1 MDIKEIKKI
10 IELMKENELSEFELA
25 EEGFRITIKRKNGSD
40 SHVLISPSSSTPMVM
55 APAMTGAPT
64 ALAVAPASAPGS
76 EIPSNWVEIKSPMVG
91 TFYRSSSPE
100 AEPFSSIGKEVDE
113 ESVVCIIEAMKVMN
127 EIKAEVKGTIRKIL
141 VENATSVEFGQ
152 PLFLVEPKSK

>member
-1 MDIKEIKKI
+1 MDIKDIKRI

-25 EEGFRITIKRKNGSD
+25 EEGFRISLRRKGIGSEPQ
-40 SHVLISPSSSTPMVM
+40 VVVTPVHAAPVAAAPVAA
-55 APAMTGAPT
+55 APAA
-64 ALAVAPASAPGS
+64 APAPAPA
-76 EIPSNWVEIKSPMVG
+76 PSNLIEIKSPMVG

-100 AEPFSSIGKEVDE
+100 AEAFTGLGKEVDQ

-127 EIKAEVKGTIRKIL
+127 EIKAEVRGTIRKIL

-152 PLFLVEPKSK
+152 PLFLVEPK

>member
-1 MDIKEIKKI
+1 MDIKDIKRI
-10 IELMKENELSEFELA
+10 VELMKENELSEFELA
-25 EEGFRITIKRKNGSD
+25 EEGFRISLRRKGFG
-40 SHVLISPSSSTPMVM
+40 VEPQVVMTPMHAA
-55 APAMTGAPT
+55 AP
-64 ALAVAPASAPGS
+64 AVAPVAAPAAAPAAAAPAPAPTNL
-76 EIPSNWVEIKSPMVG
+76 IEIKSPMVG

-100 AEPFSSIGKEVDE
+100 SEPFVGLGKEVDQ

-152 PLFLVEPKSK
+152 PLFLVEPK